1 MDSTEEG
8 GPRIKCD
15 FFYFSFLPFGTF
27 DFFFLPR
34 LLLFM
39 DPKMLLFIE
48 LIKLFLEYKQC
59 KIKGLNTV
67 SHSVSLS
74 LCANKRSVSR

>member
-1 MDSTEEG
+1 
-8 GPRIKCD
+8 
-15 FFYFSFLPFGTF
+15 
-27 DFFFLPR
+27 
-34 LLLFM
+34 
-39 DPKMLLFIE
+39 MLLFIE